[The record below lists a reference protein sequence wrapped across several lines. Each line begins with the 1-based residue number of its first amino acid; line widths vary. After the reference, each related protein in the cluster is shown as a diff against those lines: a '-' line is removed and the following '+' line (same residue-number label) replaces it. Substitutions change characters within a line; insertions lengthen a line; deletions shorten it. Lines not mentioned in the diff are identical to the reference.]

1 MKATSRVLIG
11 ILLVGI
17 IWYVSACMIVFLLGY
32 VVNNNPIAADHD
44 DGNAKFL
51 ASACTII
58 FLLAYS
64 WKIRHHSKAILGIGL
79 LLTVGL
85 LSYYGYQYSIIR
97 SEQQK
102 VLIIYQEFRQ
112 ALLDEDYE
120 RAYEL
125 ITPRWRAE
133 NSVNDIKAETEEFLA
148 LGPEDSI
155 YSVHIYY
162 IEPYAGLNTAAE
174 IVPSPHTSW
183 WYREA
188 VGDSL
193 GFEKVDSEWYV
204 SPSLFINFYMSLLRS

>member
-1 MKATSRVLIG
+1 MKAASRVLIG

-17 IWYVSACMIVFLLGY
+17 VWYVSASLIVLLLGY
-32 VVNNNPIAADHD
+32 VLNNNPIAADHGE
-44 DGNAKFL
+44 GNAKFL
-51 ASACTII
+51 ASVCTII
-58 FLLAYS
+58 FMLAYS
-64 WKIRHHSKAILGIGL
+64 WKIRRYSKAILGISIL
-79 LLTVGL
+79 VTVGV

-102 VLIIYQEFRQ
+102 VLITYQEFRQ
-112 ALLDEDYE
+112 ALLEEDYQ

-125 ITPRWRAE
+125 MAPRWRAE

-155 YSVHIYY
+155 HSVHIYAVTGY
-162 IEPYAGLNTAAE
+162 LNLETQAE

-188 VGDSL
+188 VGDSWW
-193 GFEKVDSEWYV
+193 FEKVDSEWYV
-204 SPSLFINFYMSLLRS
+204 SPEYINFYMSWLRS